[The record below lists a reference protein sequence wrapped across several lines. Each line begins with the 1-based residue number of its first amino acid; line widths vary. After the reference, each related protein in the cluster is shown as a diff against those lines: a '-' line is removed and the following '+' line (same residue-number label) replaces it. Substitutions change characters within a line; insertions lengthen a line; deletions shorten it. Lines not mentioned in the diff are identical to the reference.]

1 MVEEREIAFIIVV
14 VVDIAADLIASC
26 DRSADR
32 RRRRRQNF
40 LSFVVLVFVK
50 SNEMLLLAFYR
61 CLTHTHTHTR
71 GENSFDTLNK
81 LRKLFRVLDRDF
93 LPYLLIKVKVRV
105 VSSCLYPHKRASVTS
120 FGLDIRILHRI
131 ERSNEGA
138 HICCTPII
146 PS

>member
-1 MVEEREIAFIIVV
+1 MKGLVGEREIAFIIVV

-81 LRKLFRVLDRDF
+81 LRKLFRVLDREIF
-93 LPYLLIKVKVRV
+93 
-105 VSSCLYPHKRASVTS
+105 
-120 FGLDIRILHRI
+120 FHRI
-131 ERSNEGA
+131 FS
-138 HICCTPII
+138 
-146 PS
+146 SK